1 MRRVEIDM
9 LIKQVMEVFDLL
21 DSAYASGEE
30 VKAYLCGKGD
40 ADVSVKTIRDGEYAT
55 DFIKICIPGKNGKTA
70 GGTAPTFG
78 IVGRLGAI
86 GARPEVT
93 GYVSDGDGALS
104 ALSVAAKL
112 IEMKTKGD
120 DLEGDVIICTQ
131 ICPQAP
137 TMPHEPVPFM
147 GSPVDMATMN
157 REEVDEAMEAILS
170 IDTTKGNQVINF
182 NGFAVSQT
190 VKEGYILRYSN
201 DVLDVMQRTTGRA
214 PRTFGVSMQDITPY
228 GNGIYHLN
236 SILQPA
242 TATKAPVIGVALTT
256 EQPVAGCA
264 TGASHFVDVE
274 ETARFAL
281 EVAKAFCAGKC
292 SFYDAVEFQALEK
305 KYGKMDHLLTMGAD
319 A

>member
-1 MRRVEIDM
+1 M
-9 LIKQVMEVFDLL
+9 LIKQVIEMFDLL
-21 DSAYASGEE
+21 DSPLASGSA
-30 VKAYLCGKGD
+30 VKEYLQGLGT
-40 ADVSVKTIRDGEYAT
+40 ADILVRTIRDGERAT
-55 DFIKICIPGKNGKTA
+55 DFIRICIPGKNGKTA

-78 IVGRLGAI
+78 IVGRLGGI

-93 GYVSDGDGALS
+93 GFVSDGDGALC

-112 IEMKTKGD
+112 IDMKTKGD

-131 ICPQAP
+131 ICPHAP
-137 TMPHEPVPFM
+137 TAPHEPVPFM

-157 REEVDEAMEAILS
+157 REEVDEAMEAVLS
-170 IDTTKGNQVINF
+170 IDTTKGNQIINF
-182 NGFAVSQT
+182 NGFAISQT

-242 TATKAPVIGVALTT
+242 TATAAPVIGVAVTT
-256 EQPVAGCA
+256 EQMVAGCA
-264 TGASHFVDVE
+264 TGATHFVDVE

-292 SFYDAVEFQALEK
+292 SFYDEAEFQALER

-319 A
+319 AQ